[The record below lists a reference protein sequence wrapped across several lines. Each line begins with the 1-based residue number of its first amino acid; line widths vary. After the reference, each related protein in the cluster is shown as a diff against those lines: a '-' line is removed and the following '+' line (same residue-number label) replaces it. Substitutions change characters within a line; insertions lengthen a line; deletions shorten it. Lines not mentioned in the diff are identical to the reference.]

1 MFCFAHYSKRNE
13 FLTEVSYRKG
23 WKIKTEFQASDTNIT
38 TAKNAELIQAT
49 KQDPTTKAKL
59 QLCAAFCI

>member
-38 TAKNAELIQAT
+38 TAKNAELI
-49 KQDPTTKAKL
+49 
-59 QLCAAFCI
+59 